1 MAFYSVFSAY
11 LPFTISYNLLN
22 VNYLRHRR

>member
-11 LPFTISYNLLN
+11 LPFPISYNLLN
-22 VNYLRHRR
+22 ANYLRHRR

>member
-11 LPFTISYNLLN
+11 LPFPISYNLLN
-22 VNYLRHRR
+22 VNYLSHRR